1 MLHIIEC
8 YKKVNKAC
16 FKFIKSQETSK
27 EKFKNKEK
35 MIKSFIIPISFWIA
49 KKVEKKKPYIV
60 GLSGGQGTGKTTIS
74 SIISIILSKYFKLNV
89 FKISIDDFYK
99 TREERFALSKK
110 VHPLLMVRGVPG
122 THDINIILDFF
133 KRLKGKKFKS
143 IKLPRFSKAID
154 DRYNKKLWYSVKRRP
169 DVIIFEGWCVGAK
182 AEQNNTLKTPV
193 NSLEKLRDQ
202 KLIWRRFVNKQ
213 LKSKYKQL
221 YDQFNCL
228 LFIKSK
234 NFSLLRNWRIKQEKK
249 LRLESKRSNNLK
261 IMSDKEI
268 INFMQT
274 YQRVT
279 QNMFKNVPKYASII
293 LNLNSNHQ
301 IKSVVYNQLK

>member
-16 FKFIKSQETSK
+16 LSFIKSQETSK

-35 MIKSFIIPISFWIA
+35 MIKSFLIPISFWIA
-49 KKVEKKKPYIV
+49 KKVEKKKPFIL
-60 GLSGGQGTGKTTIS
+60 GLSGGQGSGKTTIS

-99 TREERFALSKK
+99 TRKKRLELSKK

-122 THDINIILDFF
+122 THDINIMLDFF
-133 KRLKGKKFKS
+133 KRIKEKKFKS
-143 IKLPRFSKAID
+143 IKLPRFNKSTD

-182 AEQNNTLKTPV
+182 AEQNYSLKTPI
-193 NSLEKLRDQ
+193 NSLEKLKDQ
-202 KLIWRRFVNKQ
+202 KQIWRRFVNKQ
-213 LKSKYKQL
+213 LKSKYKKL
-221 YDQFNCL
+221 YDQLNCL
-228 LFIKSK
+228 LFIKAK
-234 NFSLLRNWRIKQEKK
+234 NFSLLRQWRIKQEKK
-249 LRLESKRSNNLK
+249 LSLKSKRSNKLK

-274 YQRVT
+274 YQRIT
-279 QNMFKNVPKYASII
+279 QNMFKSVPKYASII
-293 LNLNSNHQ
+293 LNLNSNQQ
-301 IKSVVYNQLK
+301 IKSVVYNKSK

>member
-1 MLHIIEC
+1 MLRIIEC

-16 FKFIKSQETSK
+16 LSFIKSQETPE

-35 MIKSFIIPISFWIA
+35 MIKSFLIPISFWIA
-49 KKVEKKKPYIV
+49 NKVKKKKPFIL
-60 GLSGGQGTGKTTIS
+60 GLSGGQGSGKTTIS
-74 SIISIILSKYFKLNV
+74 SIISIILSKYFELNV

-99 TREERFALSKK
+99 TRKKRIELSKK

-122 THDINIILDFF
+122 THDINIMLDFF
-133 KRLKGKKFKS
+133 KRVKEKKFKS
-143 IKLPRFSKAID
+143 IMLPRFNKATD

-182 AEQNNTLKTPV
+182 AEQNKTLKTPI

-202 KLIWRRFVNKQ
+202 KLIWRRYVNKQ
-213 LKSKYKQL
+213 LKSKYKRL
-221 YDQFNCL
+221 YDKLNCL

-234 NFSLLRNWRIKQEKK
+234 NFSLLRKWRIKQEKK
-249 LRLESKRSNNLK
+249 LRLKNKRFYNHK

-268 INFMQT
+268 VNFMKT

-279 QNMFKNVPKYASII
+279 KNMFKNVPKYASIV

-301 IKSVVYNQLK
+301 IKSVVYNKSK